1 MSQAQ
6 VATKVAKSIKAN
18 LSAPFWVQVMSDD
31 AALTSVNG
39 TTCHVWKWNLLLLR
53 RDVNLYSKGILPH
66 RGWKVTTVKRYLG
79 VTGSA
84 DVLREKVHAIYDG
97 LVSADRER
105 FEPTKSAHV
114 A

>member
-18 LSAPFWVQVMSDD
+18 LSAPFWVEVMSDD

-39 TTCHVWKWNLLLLR
+39 TPCHVWKWNLLLLR
-53 RDVNLYSKGILPH
+53 SDVRLYSKGILPH
-66 RGWKVTTVKRYLG
+66 RGWKVTTVKWYLG
-79 VTGSA
+79 VTGSGDA
-84 DVLREKVHAIYDG
+84 LREKVDAIYDG
-97 LVSADRER
+97 LVSHSRER